1 MASFGIDRAEQYGGQ
16 GGSGYFSL
24 KNDKDTAVVR
34 FLYNG
39 IDDVLGYSVHEVVH
53 NGKKRYV
60 NCPREYGDS
69 MDKCPMCKAG
79 EPVRVKYFIPL
90 YLVDSGNTVVWERG
104 KEFGNKLSSLCSRY
118 PNLVSH
124 RFEIERNGV
133 RGSKDTAYEI
143 YPLQDTEEDKSV
155 RLEDFDVSDPLGGLI
170 LVKSAEEMAT
180 YLRTGAFPENGGQA
194 STPRRAERVA
204 DDNGTMPFDTTPFDV
219 GDPPRRT
226 PNGGGRGRVF

>member
-24 KNDKDTAVVR
+24 KNDKDTAKVR

-39 IDDVLGYSVHEVVH
+39 ISDVLGYSVHEVEV

-79 EPVRVKYFIPL
+79 SPVRVKYFIPL
-90 YLVDSGNTVVWERG
+90 YLIDSGNTVVWERG

-118 PNLVSH
+118 PNLVTH
-124 RFEIERNGV
+124 RFEIERNGA
-133 RGSKDTAYEI
+133 RGSKETSYEI
-143 YPLQDTEEDKSV
+143 YPLQDTPDDANV
-155 RLEDFDVSDPLGGLI
+155 RLEDFDVSNPLGGLI
-170 LVKSAEEMAT
+170 LVKSAEEMEE
-180 YLRTGAFPENGGQA
+180 YLRTGYFPEN
-194 STPRRAERVA
+194 STPRRSERR
-204 DDNGTMPFDTTPFDV
+204 DDSVPFDTQPFDV

-226 PNGGGRGRVF
+226 PNGGGRGRAF

>member
-24 KNDKDTAVVR
+24 KNDKDTARVR

-39 IDDVLGYSVHEVVH
+39 INDVLGYSVHEVEV

-60 NCPREYGDS
+60 NCPREYGES
-69 MDKCPMCKAG
+69 LDKCPMCKAG
-79 EPVRVKYFIPL
+79 SPVRVKYFIPL
-90 YLVDSGNTVVWERG
+90 YLLDSGNTVVWERG

-118 PNLVSH
+118 PNLVTH
-124 RFEIERNGV
+124 RFEIERNGA

-143 YPLQDTEEDKSV
+143 YPLADVPEDKDV
-155 RLEDFDVSDPLGGLI
+155 RVDDFDVSDPLGGLI
-170 LVKSAEEMAT
+170 LVKSAEEMEE
-180 YLRTGAFPENGGQA
+180 YLRTGYFPEAGAQ
-194 STPRRAERVA
+194 SVSRRSERVQ
-204 DDNGTMPFDTTPFDV
+204 DNSMPFDTAPFDV